1 MTNLHYAFLRRR
13 AGLVALAAAAMLFSL
28 VAIPARAQDPAEPPG
43 GKPTPKL
50 LAWPSGKIARTA
62 VSEKDLRGTITQL
75 VACGTR
81 SSLSSWT
88 DPKRGIGC
96 GRDHIVARFDRIAKA
111 SGGRLKIVVD
121 KWEVTGPRT
130 GGKPMHL
137 ENVYAILP
145 GTDPVMKKT
154 IYIVSGHYDSRAS
167 NVLDAVSDAPGADDD
182 GSGTAVSIECARLL
196 ADTVH
201 KPFRATLLFATV
213 AGEEEGLYGGIQMEK
228 WVKEQGYTV
237 GGMLDNDIVGADF
250 MPGAPHRVRLF
261 SGNGKVDDCDSPSR
275 ELSRLVEEIDGRHAI
290 RLIFR
295 LDRYGRGGDQMPFYR
310 ADDPAVRFTE
320 PVENYHHEH
329 QTPRTED
336 GIVYGDLE
344 KFLNFQ
350 FMGNVARDN
359 AEALRELAIAP
370 APPTDVILT
379 GAVTPSAKLHWKA
392 EPDAER
398 AGFEVLWRETTNAR
412 WSVYDYVTSGDSYTF
427 KDVSTDNH
435 YFAVRAVGKDGARS
449 IAVPGQPP
457 PRPLPPWMRKK
468 K

>member
-1 MTNLHYAFLRRR
+1 MTLPHAFFRRR
-13 AGLVALAAAAMLFSL
+13 MALITLAAAAMVSFL
-28 VAIPARAQDPAEPPG
+28 VCVPARAQDPAEPPG
-43 GKPTPKL
+43 GKPAPKL
-50 LAWPSGKIARTA
+50 VAWPSGKIARSA
-62 VSEKDLRGTITQL
+62 VSEKDLRGIITQL

-96 GRDHIVARFDRIAKA
+96 GRDHIVARLDQIAKA
-111 SGGRLKIVVD
+111 SGGKLKIVVD
-121 KWEVTGPRT
+121 KWEATGPRT

-145 GTDPVMKKT
+145 GTDPVLKKT
-154 IYIVSGHYDSRAS
+154 IFIVSGHYDSRAS
-167 NVLDAVSDAPGADDD
+167 STMDAVSDAPGADDD

-196 ADTVH
+196 SDAVH

-213 AGEEEGLYGGIQMEK
+213 SGEEEGLYGGIQMEK

-250 MPGAPHRVRLF
+250 TPGAPHRVRLF
-261 SGNGKVDDCDSPSR
+261 SGNGGVDDCDSPSR
-275 ELSRLVEEIDGRHAI
+275 ELSRLVEEIDGQHAI

-295 LDRYGRGGDQMPFYR
+295 LDRYSRGGDQMPFYR
-310 ADDPAVRFTE
+310 AGDPAVRFTE

-336 GIVYGDLE
+336 GIVYGDLI

-359 AEALRELAIAP
+359 AEALRELALAP

-379 GAVTPSAKLHWKA
+379 GAVTPSAKLAWKA
-392 EPDAER
+392 EADPER
-398 AGFEVLWRETTNAR
+398 AGFEVLWRDTTNPR
-412 WSVYDYVTSGDSYTF
+412 WSVYDYVTSGDSYVF

-435 YFAVRAVGKDGARS
+435 YFAVRAVGKNGTRS

>member
-1 MTNLHYAFLRRR
+1 MTLPHAFFRRR
-13 AGLVALAAAAMLFSL
+13 IALITLAAAAILSL
-28 VAIPARAQDPAEPPG
+28 LVCVPARAQDPAEPPG
-43 GKPTPKL
+43 GKPAPNL
-50 LAWPSGKIARTA
+50 VAWPSGKIARSA
-62 VSEKDLRGTITQL
+62 VSEKDLRGIITQL

-96 GRDHIVARFDRIAKA
+96 GRDHIVARFDQIAKA

-121 KWEVTGPRT
+121 KWEATGPRT

-145 GTDPVMKKT
+145 GTDPVLKKT
-154 IYIVSGHYDSRAS
+154 IFVVSGHYDSRAS
-167 NVLDAVSDAPGADDD
+167 STMDAVSDAPGADDD

-196 ADTVH
+196 SDVVH

-213 AGEEEGLYGGIQMEK
+213 SGEEEGLYGGIRLEK

-250 MPGAPHRVRLF
+250 TPGAPHRVRLF
-261 SGNGKVDDCDSPSR
+261 SGNGGVDDCDSPSR
-275 ELSRLVEEIDGRHAI
+275 ELSRLVEEIDGQHAI

-295 LDRYGRGGDQMPFYR
+295 LDRYSRGGDQMPFYR
-310 ADDPAVRFTE
+310 AGDPAVRFTE
-320 PVENYHHEH
+320 PAENYPHEH
-329 QTPRTED
+329 QTPRTEN
-336 GIVYGDLE
+336 GIVYGDLI
-344 KFLNFQ
+344 KFLNLQ

-359 AEALRELAIAP
+359 AEALRELALAP

-379 GAVTPSAKLHWKA
+379 GAVTPSAQLAWKA
-392 EPDAER
+392 EPDPER
-398 AGFEVLWRETTNAR
+398 AGFEVLWRDTTNPR
-412 WSVYDYVTSGDSYTF
+412 WSVYDYVTSGDSYVFT
-427 KDVSTDNH
+427 DVSTDNH

-468 K
+468 Q